1 MTLGVL
7 LMGQAQASNAQKYYW
22 APQPGPQLKAALS
35 PIDFTF
41 FGGSRGGGKSDCLLG
56 RHLHGAGV
64 HKHAWNGL
72 ILRRKYK
79 EFGELRRRI
88 DELIGQG
95 LPAERIGGDQQI
107 NFLRFFNGAAVTLAA
122 APQLKF
128 INDWIGHQFTEISID
143 ECTTFPFFVKMVDKL
158 KGSLRSPHGVPCQM
172 FGTGNPGGSGHMEV
186 KQFFRLGSGGVE
198 PETVFIDEE
207 GESRVFVPSFLHDNR
222 ILALN
227 DPKYVKRLLSISDP
241 ILRRA
246 WIDGDWDVFIGQ
258 AFHFVH
264 ERHTIPDIW
273 PIPDYAPIMMTFD
286 WGYGAPFSIGWW
298 WIDSDN
304 RLYRFGE
311 WYGWNGSTN
320 EGLRLEDSKI
330 ADGILEREHKMG
342 VAGRIT
348 WRYSGPDCFQKKP
361 NYQGGGQ
368 GPSTAEVFKNRGVE
382 LHPGDPS
389 RKDKIRQFRERMVLP
404 KSNLEMPLMVVYRS
418 CKHFIR
424 TVPSLAIDDDNVE
437 DIDTEQED
445 HVYDE
450 ACHAVMARRIGVS
463 SEDIEAEVRIKVV
476 KAQRANLEPAHQ
488 KVWSELDNIREKIAE
503 LRGE

>member
-1 MTLGVL
+1 
-7 LMGQAQASNAQKYYW
+7 
-22 APQPGPQLKAALS
+22 
-35 PIDFTF
+35 
-41 FGGSRGGGKSDCLLG
+41 
-56 RHLHGAGV
+56 
-64 HKHAWNGL
+64 
-72 ILRRKYK
+72 
-79 EFGELRRRI
+79 
-88 DELIGQG
+88 
-95 LPAERIGGDQQI
+95 
-107 NFLRFFNGAAVTLAA
+107 
-122 APQLKF
+122 
-128 INDWIGHQFTEISID
+128 
-143 ECTTFPFFVKMVDKL
+143 
-158 KGSLRSPHGVPCQM
+158 
-172 FGTGNPGGSGHMEV
+172 
-186 KQFFRLGSGGVE
+186 
-198 PETVFIDEE
+198 
-207 GESRVFVPSFLHDNR
+207 
-222 ILALN
+222 
-227 DPKYVKRLLSISDP
+227 
-241 ILRRA
+241 
-246 WIDGDWDVFIGQ
+246 
-258 AFHFVH
+258 
-264 ERHTIPDIW
+264 
-273 PIPDYAPIMMTFD
+273 
-286 WGYGAPFSIGWW
+286 
-298 WIDSDN
+298 
-304 RLYRFGE
+304 
-311 WYGWNGSTN
+311 
-320 EGLRLEDSKI
+320 
-330 ADGILEREHKMG
+330 MG